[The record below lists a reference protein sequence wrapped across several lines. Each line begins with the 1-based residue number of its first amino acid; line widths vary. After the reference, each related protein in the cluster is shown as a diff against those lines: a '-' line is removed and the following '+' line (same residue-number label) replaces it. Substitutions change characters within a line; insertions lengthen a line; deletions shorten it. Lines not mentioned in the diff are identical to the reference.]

1 MPTVHP
7 CRTALD
13 YTGVSG
19 MVCLLCLCGEK
30 NKLSEWWCRNL
41 RLMSTVWNLEADDAE
56 LCAAIIPLTCSLH
69 SAFTQHSL
77 DRTARIACLNHANMM
92 PKSQFWLPMRFS
104 GLLLIK
110 SLSTVCQMAST
121 TLREQQLPC
130 TPVGETSIMV
140 NGWDQ
145 TLPLAL
151 RNTREDCSKKGGYTP
166 PKPIAW
172 KMWIPSFLDKVII
185 LQINFEIRSR
195 SPKWFTH

>member
-110 SLSTVCQMAST
+110 SLSTVCVKWRPLHSGSNSFPARQWVKHRSWWMGEIKLCHLHCA
-121 TLREQQLPC
+121 
-130 TPVGETSIMV
+130 TPVRIV
-140 NGWDQ
+140 
-145 TLPLAL
+145 P
-151 RNTREDCSKKGGYTP
+151 KKADIHPQNQSLGKCGFHHFWT
-166 PKPIAW
+166 K
-172 KMWIPSFLDKVII
+172 S
-185 LQINFEIRSR
+185 
-195 SPKWFTH
+195 